1 MEISEEVPVNN
12 NSILT
17 TLFNA
22 NFSGVFK
29 NIPAKLRFSTIPM
42 TVESLCLTMALV
54 LNGILAKLLF
64 SMQFFSR
71 ALGQLYHYYLTLKQ
85 KESICQERQLVD

>member
-1 MEISEEVPVNN
+1 
-12 NSILT
+12 
-17 TLFNA
+17 
-22 NFSGVFK
+22 
-29 NIPAKLRFSTIPM
+29 
-42 TVESLCLTMALV
+42 MALV